1 MLFLLFGHSILSQ
14 FCDPMYCSV
23 PSFPVLHY
31 LPKFAQIHV
40 HWISDT
46 IQSSHTLSSF
56 SPPAVNLSQHQGVF
70 QWTNSSHQVFKYW
83 SFSISPSNEHSG
95 LISFRNDWLLFLL
108 SKVLSKVFSSTTA
121 PKHQFFSTQ
130 TSPWSNSHICAWLLQ
145 KP

>member
-23 PSFPVLHY
+23 PGFPVLHY

-46 IQSSHTLSSF
+46 IQSSHTLSSL

-70 QWTNSSHQVFKYW
+70 QWTDSSHQVFKYW

-130 TSPWSNSHICAWLLQ
+130 TSPWSNSHICAWLPQ